1 MAFSGSQVTRLGL
14 SGISRGLTG
23 SFFGKAEDG
32 AGKSQDRIT
41 RLGLIAI
48 PRGLYGS
55 FAGKT
60 EADGASSGVRRL
72 AVSEYMSRWD
82 QCRQI
87 DWNLPF
93 ALAPLDKQEKKLAR
107 KARSEGL
114 SVKSGDHDLV
124 LIEKPQD
131 VSKES
136 EPMLIVKKH
145 NRQGKVP
152 LSLIPEMVEEQEII
166 MILLIE

>member
-1 MAFSGSQVTRLGL
+1 MAFSGAQVTRLGL
-14 SGISRGLTG
+14 SGIPRGLTG
-23 SFFGKAEDG
+23 SFSGKAEDG
-32 AGKSQDRIT
+32 VGKAQDRIT
-41 RLGLIAI
+41 RLGLAAI

-55 FAGKT
+55 FAGK
-60 EADGASSGVRRL
+60 ARASSGVRRL
-72 AVSEYMSRWD
+72 AVSEYMARWD

-87 DWNLPF
+87 DWNLAF
-93 ALAPLDKQEKKLAR
+93 ALSPLNQQEQKRAR
-107 KARSEGL
+107 NARNAGL
-114 SVKSGDHDLV
+114 SVHSGEHDLV

-131 VSKES
+131 VTS

-152 LSLIPEMVEEQEII
+152 LSRITEIVEEQEII